1 LVIFSPLNSVLGA
14 AACRRSRVYVFNI
27 QKFNALSGR
36 LRLDQLPCR
45 QARRDGK
52 SGKLPVIKG
61 LPGLG
66 VNIIS
71 NIRSPATRFGV
82 EIIDERN
89 HIVNGR
95 VARSNGALYAL
106 EFLAHSSEQH

>member
-1 LVIFSPLNSVLGA
+1 LVIFSPLNSILGA
-14 AACRRSRVYVFNI
+14 AACRRSKVYVFNI
-27 QKFNALSGR
+27 QKFNLLSGR

-52 SGKLPVIKG
+52 AGKFSVINR

-66 VNIIS
+66 ASVIS

-95 VARSNGALYAL
+95 MPRSNGALYAL
-106 EFLAHSSEQH
+106 